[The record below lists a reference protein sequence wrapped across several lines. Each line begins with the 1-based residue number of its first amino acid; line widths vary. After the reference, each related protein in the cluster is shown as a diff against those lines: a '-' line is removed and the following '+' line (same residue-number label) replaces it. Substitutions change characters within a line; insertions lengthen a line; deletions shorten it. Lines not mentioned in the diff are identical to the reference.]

1 MKLYRRILLLT
12 LTLLLLVSATGMSVG
27 LHLCGGKVRDLSFF
41 GQATDCPMEHKEQAL
56 PPCHAPKEDQ
66 SPEKKCCEQH
76 QLVLDSIEEATGNQ
90 AQLLTKTQELQ
101 VLAAVQVLIRH
112 LWAPA
117 TGPKPAYALYAS
129 PPIAR
134 DIPVLVQSFRL

>member
-1 MKLYRRILLLT
+1 MKLYRRLLLLT
-12 LTLLLLVSATGMSVG
+12 LTLLLLFSATGMSVG

-41 GQATDCPMEHKEQAL
+41 GQATDCPMEHHQQAL

-66 SPEKKCCEQH
+66 SPGKKCCEQH
-76 QLVLDSIEEATGNQ
+76 QLVLNSIDQ
-90 AQLLTKTQELQ
+90 APGTQTQLLTKAPELKI
-101 VLAAVQVLIRH
+101 LAAVQALIRH

-117 TGPKPAYALYAS
+117 AGPKPAYALYVS

-134 DIPVLVQSFRL
+134 DIPLLVQSFRL